1 VPVGCCEGPEPLGEG
16 WGEPDA
22 PVVGGGVGG
31 LELVD
36 VLEVGGGGEL
46 WVGDGTLTE
55 GTLTD
60 GTLTDGTLTDGTL
73 TDGVPIDGSGNDEE
87 SAGDTAI
94 AVIAPNIPA
103 PSDAKHHFL
112 PLDTSSDL
120 PAAFDRRS
128 RRHNVGRRGRR
139 IYP

>member
-1 VPVGCCEGPEPLGEG
+1 VPVECCEGPGPRGVG

-31 LELVD
+31 LELVV
-36 VLEVGGGGEL
+36 VLEVGGDGEL
-46 WVGDGTLTE
+46 CVGAGTLTG

-60 GTLTDGTLTDGTL
+60 GTLTDGTLTDGTP
-73 TDGVPIDGSGNDEE
+73 TDGVVIVGSGNDEE

-112 PLDTSSDL
+112 PLDTS
-120 PAAFDRRS
+120 
-128 RRHNVGRRGRR
+128 
-139 IYP
+139 

>member
-1 VPVGCCEGPEPLGEG
+1 VPLGCCEGPGPRGAG
-16 WGEPDA
+16 WDEPDA

-36 VLEVGGGGEL
+36 VLEGGGDGEL
-46 WVGDGTLTE
+46 WVGDGTPTD

-73 TDGVPIDGSGNDEE
+73 TDGTFTDVVLIDGSGDDEE

-94 AVIAPNIPA
+94 DAIAPNIPA
-103 PSDAKHHFL
+103 PTDAKHHFL
-112 PLDTSSDL
+112 PVDTD
-120 PAAFDRRS
+120 
-128 RRHNVGRRGRR
+128 
-139 IYP
+139 